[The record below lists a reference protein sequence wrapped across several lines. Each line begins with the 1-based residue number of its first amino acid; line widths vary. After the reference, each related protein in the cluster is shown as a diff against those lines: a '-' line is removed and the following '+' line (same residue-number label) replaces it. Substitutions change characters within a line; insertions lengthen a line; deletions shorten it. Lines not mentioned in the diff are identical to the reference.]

1 MDIVDVDSRLVLPPC
16 CHSTGG
22 LDGGFELGSGD
33 VPVVAAEQV
42 FIADAV
48 FFDCAVYGWIAVL
61 RAFGFGCC
69 DGGGGEEEEE

>member
-16 CHSTGG
+16 CHSTGN

-48 FFDCAVYGWIAVL
+48 FLTAQCTVG
-61 RAFGFGCC
+61 
-69 DGGGGEEEEE
+69 